1 MSMKFKRFLSLTLAL
16 LMIVGMMPTNF
27 GVTADAASETKTVYV
42 GVIEYVINESKVV
55 PDKIH
60 WWNDSTN
67 GNVAVTKADGTMSA
81 AVGSSYWG
89 NAKQMFHLYTA
100 EVPTEATGLKLWNGN
115 SSTWADI
122 DLTNAEDQVLL
133 WFEYGGS
140 YHNVA
145 HSHSYGEVKEVTP
158 STCVAQGSGKQTCG
172 CGMEKT
178 VALKLADHNFGTD
191 GKCTTDGCTAECDHV
206 WGEETPG
213 ICTVC
218 GYQCHHENW
227 EEGMCQ
233 GCTVVCA
240 HAAYENGVCKVC
252 GKAEP
257 TAPELP
263 TMVEGLFTFDC
274 GDDGHKHPVNVEA
287 GLTFETPVWNGTNWQ
302 CSVTV
307 DLTQY
312 VEEDHVLPEGADTNL
327 VTYIIYDER
336 GWVPGANPISNVIVN
351 HVQTPVEPDELT
363 YELKLILPT
372 TNGVVAEAA
381 MSDADGDGVYEGT
394 LRYEENSDGAFLLE
408 AWYDGVPVYTQNIE
422 DENAKGAFTLKVT
435 RDASAWSY
443 EVIPDTPAAPPAF
456 SVDNNTGVLVN
467 LFCRD
472 ENSHAARFEYNSIYK
487 EYATVGKTGYDE
499 NEGYWTEL
507 TVDRAAWAAY
517 VVEDGASP
525 LYAHVIDEMEPVTVT
540 YWWNGEKWKYKD
552 AAQDITFAH
561 PVPSDMNMV
570 IRFACDE
577 DPDHIKDVPLNTNY
591 MTLSNTTLFEGEG
604 YKAWR
609 CDITVDLA
617 AAFAGMYSDG
627 EHELVNAAETFTV
640 TAECEVGTEDWN
652 TVDDVDDITVYVSHI
667 EKTCVAEVN
676 GDSYETLADAFDA
689 AESGDTIT
697 LIADVTVD
705 KMITVKNKSVTLDL
719 NGKTVTAGQLSATS
733 DMVLWVQNNAA
744 LTVNNSAENGT
755 IVNGHVYGYAIL
767 NQGTLTVNGGT
778 FIGDTALWNGYDNI
792 NAVATINGGVFN
804 ANKASEYSLYAVG
817 NAGTLTVNDGEIT
830 DWVDTFGT
838 LNIKG
843 GAVEN
848 IYIDDSRASVAQ
860 RATTVSGGEVGCLYV
875 DENNE
880 ENAVSVSGGTF
891 TEAPEAEYIAAGY
904 KLVENENGTYSVELK
919 KVDISVPEDVETPED
934 VEEEVV
940 EQIVESIVNN
950 TAITH
955 PENINRLNATS
966 YKDGADTLPGEDVD
980 INSVIKIELKSI
992 AAEDT
997 AISAITFDVT
1007 PVLTWTED
1015 GEEKEAEIKEF
1026 NAPITFRLPVP
1037 SVITGEYVI
1046 VKHEGDSMG
1055 KFEIKGEGNNR
1066 YVELTSDKF
1075 SLYSM
1080 EPVPAATLDNGCVTK
1095 GSDKVRITVEAHN
1108 VYATE
1113 SIVLKLY
1120 SAAFGDEPI
1129 ATSTG
1134 VETLL
1139 NKNYSTLTTSF
1150 MIKGT
1155 SSSWTTVWA
1164 EGHPIAWA
1172 EPDRAELYVDGVK
1185 VAESKVTTNSADTV
1199 ESAKI
1204 AWSEVEGV
1212 NPAPAS
1218 IGKIGY
1224 KNLQA
1229 AVDAVKNGET
1239 ILLNPEV
1246 THTEGATINNGVQF
1260 TIDGQEA
1267 TVTASI
1273 VLGLNQN
1280 VTVKNINFV
1289 NTGVDEIYFIKTNS
1303 KNSNP
1308 ILVVDG
1314 CTFTGKEGTTTVGVL
1329 TQHPTDVTIK
1339 NCTGTKL
1346 HSLLQNTNGHKVTVE
1361 NVEVEAYEGGLN
1373 LNNVITAVIK
1383 NVKITS
1389 AGEYGIR
1396 LDAGN
1401 ASNITAEN
1409 VTVNAENGIP
1419 VYVRKATKDGW
1430 NLTLNGENALTAKE
1444 GYPMIALNKDK
1455 DYGVSNGEVTV
1466 TRPEAKITVTLSGTG
1481 VEGENILG
1489 VVHSVGNKYYT
1500 VMPKGTLDGGA
1511 VVNNGTTGND
1521 GSYINFEI
1529 RDYVAFDSMQIKLF
1543 SGETLISTTVL
1554 AKSEYLNNGN
1564 ISCAAEITRNSSSW
1578 DTTWETAPNAGQI
1591 PTKAELWIDGIKV
1604 SETEKIGIYD
1614 MPGHVENWADIE
1626 GVATIEVINGEESE
1640 WFNTLAEAL
1649 AAAEDGATVKLHESV
1664 KVLAATGEVTGG
1676 KTVTVT
1682 GKATFDWSK
1691 GWLFVGRGSNEG
1703 NGKLIFNKAQI
1714 ASASNNSSC
1723 GLNISG
1729 AKKGSATTNYGTV
1742 EMINSTVEVDYMLNA
1757 NDLTLDNTKLTVK
1770 NGFRVS
1776 GRPANETPDGEMG
1789 SATMTVK
1796 NGSSVTVDNENGM
1809 GIADEGKGTLNLENS
1824 TFTALR
1830 TFTVH
1835 EDNGT
1840 FNVSGEST
1848 LNIKTLT
1855 GNSIDLLDG
1864 AIIKDSTVGG
1874 EAFVAGN
1881 VTFRGDNTFAMIYDY
1896 GTLTDY
1902 YGTTANMKWSVEPGS
1917 SLTLT
1922 KAARYGLGYGDDVTV
1937 TGELT
1942 DALSARDGEG
1952 LKASLFMHGLVAQES
1967 PSWKQTS
1974 NFNVKNAYVV
1984 IGSNNSFGNKPGN
1997 YGGTYNFKFEN
2008 TVLDASR
2015 ITFYEALSTT
2025 NFEFLNSDVVIG
2037 QFMTN
2042 DADSK
2047 FTLTNTK
2054 LLSTSTVN
2062 GNDENQTNAGELN
2075 LINSELTYSILFTN
2089 NGTIKMDTKSLLTA
2103 PSIAG
2108 TGTITIDA
2116 AEIAAAEIGTKATVI
2131 VLTDRPQ
2138 NIDSLNIE
2146 LVNGLGVELK
2156 YSNDDG
2162 SVYLERSATVAA
2174 NGDVAYATV
2183 QEAIAAA
2190 AQNDGDKTVKL
2201 LCDVT
2206 EENATVIVS
2215 GGVTL
2220 DLNGFDLDVSHIA
2233 AFTGNHIVDSN
2244 TEKGLL
2250 KVAKGNIMVQS
2261 NNKQMAVYTGNG
2273 YIFTAVNVNQIM
2285 FDSSYTEGVFKVKF
2299 KPGFGN
2305 NGGASI
2311 AKTYFGDNGSKDNG
2325 IEIGLLL
2332 TWELAD
2338 GTQVTQTFDYAAEMI
2353 MDAYNNNRVFTLAV
2367 TGIGSISELDIQ
2379 LVVKSDVGAIASS
2392 AALEYS
2398 RN

>member
-27 GVTADAASETKTVYV
+27 GVTADAASNGTAVSLYPDSSVWATDGAWFAAYYWKSNTDNGWVKLTDENNDGYYEGTIPAGYTNVIFTRMNPANTTLGWDNKWNQTNDLSISGKDTFTITGWDNGTGVGNWSCRHLNQSTTTV
-42 GVIEYVINESKVV
+42 
-55 PDKIH
+55 
-60 WWNDSTN
+60 
-67 GNVAVTKADGTMSA
+67 A
-81 AVGSSYWG
+81 
-89 NAKQMFHLYTA
+89 
-100 EVPTEATGLKLWNGN
+100 
-115 SSTWADI
+115 
-122 DLTNAEDQVLL
+122 
-133 WFEYGGS
+133 
-140 YHNVA
+140 
-145 HSHSYGEVKEVTP
+145 
-158 STCVAQGSGKQTCG
+158 STCIAAGSTTVTCDVCNKQVS
-172 CGMEKT
+172 KT
-178 VALKLADHNFGTD
+178 ELALADHNFGTD
-191 GKCTTDGCTAECDHV
+191 GKCTTDGCTAECEHEWYVLDYENDLNMTNQCKFCEMVCEHDTWSTWDQDESAYVQECDLCGQLCQHQTHTQEGVCSVCGKTGVRHTMPNCSCGYKCQHENMNGPICMECSNVCGNDMDHKL
-206 WGEETPG
+206 GEDG

-218 GYQCHHENW
+218 GKPPVPTEENVLVPDLEFFCGNHTSSVSYFGKFNAQFYTPGEIGYDGNTETWFCDITRDIKGYAEYLVAQEGNPLYGHTVPEDVQGGVYTFFWHENCW
-227 EEGMCQ
+227 VPSGSEFDEDNQEWSGVL
-233 GCTVVCA
+233 GTVQLTCD
-240 HAAYENGVCKVC
+240 NGSTE
-252 GKAEP
+252 EP
-257 TAPELP
+257 TAPAAPYHRGECESNLANADWIYSHN
-263 TMVEGLFTFDC
+263 MVKFVCEECGEVVVHVDFEGNADSVVKN
-274 GDDGHKHPVNVEA
+274 DDGTYTYA
-287 GLTFETPVWNGTNWQ
+287 
-302 CSVTV
+302 
-307 DLTQY
+307 
-312 VEEDHVLPEGADTNL
+312 LPID
-327 VTYIIYDER
+327 
-336 GWVPGANPISNVIVN
+336 
-351 HVQTPVEPDELT
+351 
-363 YELKLILPT
+363 
-372 TNGVVAEAA
+372 VAAEW
-381 MSDADGDGVYEGT
+381 E
-394 LRYEENSDGAFLLE
+394 
-408 AWYDGVPVYTQNIE
+408 
-422 DENAKGAFTLKVT
+422 K
-435 RDASAWSY
+435 ASADLIDTHYLVSELEESY
-443 EVIPDTPAAPPAF
+443 VLNLTWDAQNEVWLIEAP
-456 SVDNNTGVLVN
+456 
-467 LFCRD
+467 
-472 ENSHAARFEYNSIYK
+472 
-487 EYATVGKTGYDE
+487 
-499 NEGYWTEL
+499 
-507 TVDRAAWAAY
+507 
-517 VVEDGASP
+517 
-525 LYAHVIDEMEPVTVT
+525 
-540 YWWNGEKWKYKD
+540 
-552 AAQDITFAH
+552 
-561 PVPSDMNMV
+561 
-570 IRFACDE
+570 
-577 DPDHIKDVPLNTNY
+577 
-591 MTLSNTTLFEGEG
+591 
-604 YKAWR
+604 
-609 CDITVDLA
+609 ITVA
-617 AAFAGMYSDG
+617 I
-627 EHELVNAAETFTV
+627 T
-640 TAECEVGTEDWN
+640 CEVDEPE
-652 TVDDVDDITVYVSHI
+652 
-667 EKTCVAEVN
+667 EKTYVAEVN

-689 AESGDTIT
+689 AQSGDTIT

-705 KMITVKNKSVTLDL
+705 EMITVKNKSVTLDL
-719 NGKTVTAGQLSATS
+719 NGKTVTAGELSATS
-733 DMVLWVQNNAA
+733 DYVLWVQNNAA
-744 LTVNNSAENGT
+744 LTVNDSAENGT
-755 IVNGHVYGYAIL
+755 IVNDRVYGYAIL

-1007 PVLTWTED
+1007 PVLTWTEE

-1066 YVELTSDKF
+1066 YVELKSDKF

-1172 EPDRAELYVDGVK
+1172 EPDRAELYVDGVN

-1260 TIDGQEA
+1260 TIDGQMA

-1383 NVKITS
+1383 NVEITS

-1444 GYPMIALNKDK
+1444 GYPVIALNKDK

-1466 TRPEAKITVTLSGTG
+1466 TQPEAKITVTLSGTG

-1840 FNVSGEST
+1840 FNVSGESKIVAEKLSGT
-1848 LNIKTLT
+1848 VTVAADATLTDSTIGGDITMLGNLTINGGLTLNGGLWASNGGTLSGDPLKANYAMFQTGEYVIDADLELDYGYLSFNGTFAVNSTIKTAGTSGEVLYIRGTVDLNDGAALECASGIFLDNAVSILNVNTGATINASSINITKETAQLNIK
-1855 GNSIDLLDG
+1855 
-1864 AIIKDSTVGG
+1864 GG
-1874 EAFVAGN
+1874 
-1881 VTFRGDNTFAMIYDY
+1881 
-1896 GTLTDY
+1896 
-1902 YGTTANMKWSVEPGS
+1902 
-1917 SLTLT
+1917 
-1922 KAARYGLGYGDDVTV
+1922 DVTV
-1937 TGELT
+1937 E
-1942 DALSARDGEG
+1942 
-1952 LKASLFMHGLVAQES
+1952 K
-1967 PSWKQTS
+1967 
-1974 NFNVKNAYVV
+1974 
-1984 IGSNNSFGNKPGN
+1984 
-1997 YGGTYNFKFEN
+1997 
-2008 TVLDASR
+2008 
-2015 ITFYEALSTT
+2015 
-2025 NFEFLNSDVVIG
+2025 
-2037 QFMTN
+2037 
-2042 DADSK
+2042 
-2047 FTLTNTK
+2047 K
-2054 LLSTSTVN
+2054 L
-2062 GNDENQTNAGELN
+2062 TNAGV
-2075 LINSELTYSILFTN
+2075 INMNAGTKITTGSIN
-2089 NGTIKMDTKSLLTA
+2089 
-2103 PSIAG
+2103 G